1 MTDARFCSHTA
12 RAGERLSSAGC
23 FSLVLTASSLPDSGS
38 QATVAAPPYCEGP
51 ETDGFRAEV
60 EENGILG
67 FEDIEGAKGEEGAW
81 EGWVGKEVG
90 PRGLAAKGVGVK
102 EGERDRRADGL
113 APPMVVSRGGEEVE
127 AEDLGWVWDTEL
139 VWGNRR
145 GEEAVREGRRRDGG
159 SVLPSGNAA
168 PHQFSAR
175 AGERLRSADVRCP
188 HEGVLS
194 DGRRRVQF
202 KVAIALVHLHQGL
215 QQISGRAGRRR
226 YAAAGIAKA
235 HGAEPKMPPVMAD
248 GIDD

>member
-90 PRGLAAKGVGVK
+90 PGGLAAKGVGEK
-102 EGERDRRADGL
+102 EGEGDRRAEGG
-113 APPMVVSRGGEEVE
+113 APPMLVSRGGEEVE
-127 AEDLGWVWDTEL
+127 AEDLGWQGDKEL
-139 VWGNRR
+139 VWAKR
-145 GEEAVREGRRRDGG
+145 GEEAVRETGRRGGGRGHGRSRGGNLDGVADG
-159 SVLPSGNAA
+159 LRFEIVEAQNL
-168 PHQFSAR
+168 SAGYR
-175 AGERLRSADVRCP
+175 
-188 HEGVLS
+188 H
-194 DGRRRVQF
+194 GRH
-202 KVAIALVHLHQGL
+202 AL
-215 QQISGRAGRRR
+215 
-226 YAAAGIAKA
+226 AAA
-235 HGAEPKMPPVMAD
+235 
-248 GIDD
+248 